1 MPQQIRQK
9 NGGTL
14 TRPNKGETMNP
25 NGRPKGTTS
34 KKPKLKKLL
43 KDLSAIMTTLT
54 DREKLLVY
62 QLYDIVEND
71 LKFNNVSASI
81 NHLYF
86 IESDFGIKIGIS
98 KNVSK
103 RLEQIKVYAPQS
115 KVLKIVKFAGNF
127 ENNIH
132 KKFRHINIKNNNLIG
147 IEWFDKSN
155 DLLEFISEIDE
166 VNDLH
171 RFFNPKGNGQLI
183 LF

>member
-1 MPQQIRQK
+1 MANEQ
-9 NGGTL
+9 NL
-14 TRPNKGETMNP
+14 TPFKKGECANP
-25 NGRPKGTTS
+25 KGRPKGTTS

-54 DREKLLVY
+54 DREKYLAY
-62 QLYDIVEND
+62 QLYDIIESD
-71 LKFNNVSASI
+71 LKFNNVSASL

-103 RLEQIKVYAPQS
+103 RFEQIKKYAPS
-115 KVLKIVKFAGNF
+115 IKLIKIIKFAGNF
-127 ENNIH
+127 EKNIH
-132 KKFRHINIKNNNLIG
+132 KKFKHINIKNNNLIG
-147 IEWFDKSN
+147 IEWFDKSV
-155 DLLEFISEIDE
+155 DLLEFISELDE

-171 RFFNPKGNGQLI
+171 KYFNPKGVGQLL

>member
-1 MPQQIRQK
+1 MAKQVPGR
-9 NGGTL
+9 NGGMIK
-14 TRPNKGETMNP
+14 RFEKGESGNF
-25 NGRPKGTTS
+25 NGRPKGTIS

-54 DREKLLVY
+54 DREKLLAY

-103 RLEQIKVYAPQS
+103 RLEQIKNYAPNS
-115 KVLKIVKFAGNF
+115 KLIKIIKFAGNF

-132 KKFRHINIKNNNLIG
+132 KKFRHINIKKNNLIW

-155 DLLEFISEIDE
+155 DLLGFISEIDE